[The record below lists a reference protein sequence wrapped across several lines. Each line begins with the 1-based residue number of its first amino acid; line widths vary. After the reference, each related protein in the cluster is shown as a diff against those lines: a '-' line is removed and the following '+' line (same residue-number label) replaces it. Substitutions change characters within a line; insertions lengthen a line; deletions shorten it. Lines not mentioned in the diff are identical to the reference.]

1 MKFRFAAFGASLTL
15 IFCPGEVFA
24 RQDQPPSVTVGIVTD
39 GSYPRH
45 ANLTQMVRDEIVR
58 LVSID
63 VETRVPADKIAE
75 GDWTVSGI
83 NAAIDRLLGDSEV
96 DLVVTLGPIAS
107 HLVAQRRDL
116 AKPVV
121 AALIID
127 ADAQGLPRAGPGT
140 GVPNLHYLVAV
151 HSERIMPAFREIA
164 SFNRVALLFNEA
176 FLDAMPALSA
186 RVRSATADL
195 SIDPVVVPVGADV
208 DAALS
213 GIASDIEAV
222 FVAPL
227 MQFTDQQFARLATGL
242 IQRQLP
248 SFSWFGPA
256 EVRAGILATLT
267 PDTFTQQLARRI
279 ALSVQHIVGGE
290 DAATMPVA
298 FAAQERLA
306 INVATARAIGAYPT
320 WKLLTEANLIADDT
334 RGRGRQLS
342 LDQAVREAVQANLE
356 LAVRDRAVAVGAEDV
371 NLAKSILMPQIDVS
385 ADWRV
390 IDPDRAEASLGLLPE
405 REFSASANFSQLL
418 FAEPTWANY
427 SAQRSVQESRVHDR
441 EALRLDIALDAAVA
455 YLSVLRVKTLEQIE
469 RDNLALSRANLETA
483 ELRVSVGTAT
493 LSEVYRWETQ
503 IAGNRQAV
511 IDATAQQKLTEIDL
525 NRLLNRP
532 LEEAFETVEPDL
544 DDPVLL
550 SSQERLY
557 PYIDNPWSFEVFRQ
571 FMALEALEAS
581 PELGALRSL
590 VDASGRVLQSTER
603 SFWVPIFSLNAG
615 VRNRFATGGAGSD
628 PGVTIPG
635 LTPPND
641 LSWTLGF
648 RLSYPLFAGSS
659 RFAERAQAS
668 AELARLEF
676 ERDAVAERVEQR
688 VRASLYHMGASYAG
702 IELSTDAS
710 DAAHNNYDLVFT
722 AYRTGLGSILDLLD
736 AQNAALIAD
745 GVAANAVYDFLIDL
759 MRMQRAV
766 GRTGTFR
773 SADESA
779 AFYQR
784 LEAFFEE
791 VGGPVRR

>member
-1 MKFRFAAFGASLTL
+1 
-15 IFCPGEVFA
+15 
-24 RQDQPPSVTVGIVTD
+24 
-39 GSYPRH
+39 
-45 ANLTQMVRDEIVR
+45 
-58 LVSID
+58 
-63 VETRVPADKIAE
+63 
-75 GDWTVSGI
+75 
-83 NAAIDRLLGDSEV
+83 
-96 DLVVTLGPIAS
+96 
-107 HLVAQRRDL
+107 
-116 AKPVV
+116 
-121 AALIID
+121 
-127 ADAQGLPRAGPGT
+127 
-140 GVPNLHYLVAV
+140 
-151 HSERIMPAFREIA
+151 
-164 SFNRVALLFNEA
+164 
-176 FLDAMPALSA
+176 MPALSA

-256 EVRAGILATLT
+256 EVRAGILATRT

-279 ALSVQHIVGGE
+279 ALSVQRIVGGE

-791 VGGPVRR
+791 VGGPVRG